1 MDKCR
6 VQNEENDKSGWTQ
19 AEIRKKINQDYIGKT
34 KFNFELKKQ
43 VSPQIMSYHCEI
55 LEKND
60 LLIRTHDDKNKR
72 AHILTLTRLGSI
84 IANFLI
90 PKK

>member
-1 MDKCR
+1 MLK
-6 VQNEENDKSGWTQ
+6 NETNGKSGLTQ
-19 AEIRKKINQDYIGKT
+19 AEIRKKINRDYIGKK

-60 LLIRTHDDKNKR
+60 LLIRSHDEKNRR
-72 AHILTLTRLGSI
+72 ANILTLKRLGSI

-90 PKK
+90 SKK